1 MTTKGVE
8 ATSDMNPQWKSEVRL
23 RLAGLHLAP
32 TREAAVVEELA
43 QYLEDYYAELL
54 AGGAG
59 EAEAYEQAL
68 AELSGSEMLQREL
81 RRAERQ
87 APQEPV
93 VLGTNRRTNMIA
105 DLWQD
110 LRFGARM
117 LMKQPGFTLMAVVT
131 LALGI
136 GANTAIFS
144 LVNTVLLRPLPLP
157 EPEQLMTF
165 NHSAPAQGLAQLN
178 LNDAHFAFYR
188 DRSRMFEKMAAY
200 ETREFALTGAGEPE
214 VLTVARVTFNYF
226 DVLGQPPLHG
236 RAFLPQ
242 EDAPNKDRVAILSYG
257 LWERRFGGDLK
268 ILGQAIKLD
277 NVPITVVGI
286 MPPGFDFPNP
296 AEGAHMSGH
305 MQLWVPVA
313 LSPQD
318 TSSNNLL
325 AVGRLKPGV
334 KLDDA
339 KREIMALLPEF
350 GKQFHITFS
359 PDTTTL
365 MMPLERRIVREVR
378 TPLLVL
384 LVAVASV
391 LLIACA
397 NLASL
402 LLARAASRSRE
413 LAVRQC
419 LGASGLRI
427 ARQLLTESLML
438 AGAGA
443 VGGLLLAA
451 WSIDALKTV
460 AAANI
465 PRLESAKLDPAALL
479 FTLIVTLLTG
489 LLCGLAPAWRGAR
502 ANLQEAIKEGARGSA
517 SGANRRL
524 NNAFVVSQLAL
535 STVLLIGAALLL
547 QSFRNLLA
555 VNPGFRPENT
565 LMGHVSLPE
574 NSYATKAQVSGF
586 YEQLLDRVRSLPGV
600 QAAELTRVTPFSGNG
615 VGGPFTVEGHEPG
628 PGEVAKD
635 AWLRNVTPGYFAAM
649 GMPIKTGR
657 SFQSSDTGASPPVA
671 IVDEKLARMYWPQ
684 GDPTGKRIRIGGG
697 NWMTIVGVVPS
708 VKNRKL
714 DEDTKPYV
722 YLPASQWVSRNM
734 SIVVRSQN
742 DPGALIPAIRQQLAS
757 LDPELPFF
765 DVRTID
771 QSIARTLTTKRVTN
785 LLLAGFATTAL
796 LLALIGIYGVMSLN
810 VVSRTSEFGIRM
822 ALGAQAGDVLKLVI
836 GQGLKLAGAGALLGL
851 VGALALTR
859 LLETLL
865 FGVSA
870 TDPLTFVVIALS
882 LTLVALVACWI
893 PARRATKVDPMV
905 ALRSE

>member
-1 MTTKGVE
+1 MPK
-8 ATSDMNPQWKSEVRL
+8 WKREIRQRL
-23 RLAGLHLAP
+23 SKSRLSP
-32 TREAAVVEELA
+32 IRENAVIEELS
-43 QYLEDYYAELL
+43 QYLDDCYDELR
-54 AGGAG
+54 ASGVS
-59 EAEAYEQAL
+59 ESEAYQRTL

-81 RRAERQ
+81 RRVERGV
-87 APQEPV
+87 PQEPV
-93 VLGTNRRTNMIA
+93 ALGTNRRTNMIA

-157 EPEQLMTF
+157 EPERLVTF
-165 NHSAPAQGLAQLN
+165 NHSALAQGLAELN
-178 LNDAHFAFYR
+178 LNNAHFAFYR
-188 DRSRMFEKMAAY
+188 DRSRMFEKMSAY
-200 ETREFALTGAGEPE
+200 EGAEFALTGAGDPE
-214 VLTVARVTFNYF
+214 VLAGAAVTFNYF
-226 DVLGQPPLHG
+226 DVLGQSPLHG
-236 RAFLPQ
+236 RSFLPQ
-242 EDAPNKDRVAILSYG
+242 EDTPGANHVVILSYG
-257 LWERRFGGDLK
+257 LWRRRFGGDLN
-268 ILGQAIKLD
+268 ILGQSIKLD
-277 NVPITVVGI
+277 NVPTTVVGI
-286 MPPGFDFPNP
+286 MPPGFDFPHP
-296 AEGAHMSGH
+296 AERANMSDH
-305 MQLWVPVA
+305 MQLWVPEG
-313 LSPQD
+313 LNPQD
-318 TSSNNLL
+318 TGHNNLL

-334 KLDDA
+334 TLADA
-339 KREIMALLPEF
+339 KREITALLPDF
-350 GKQFHITFS
+350 ARQFNKTFS
-359 PDTTTL
+359 ADTTTV
-365 MMPLERRIVREVR
+365 MTPLERRIVGEVR

-384 LVAVASV
+384 LGAVASV

-397 NLASL
+397 NLANL
-402 LLARAASRSRE
+402 LLARSASRGRE

-451 WSIDALKTV
+451 WSIDALKSV
-460 AAANI
+460 AAATI
-465 PRLESAKLDPAALL
+465 PRLESAKLDPTALL
-479 FTLIVTLLTG
+479 FTVIVTLLTG
-489 LLCGLAPAWRGAR
+489 LLCGLASALRGAR

-535 STVLLIGAALLL
+535 SMVLLIGAALLL

-555 VNPGFRPENT
+555 VNPGFRPENA

-600 QAAELTRVTPFSGNG
+600 QAAELTRVAPFSGNG

-635 AWLRNVTPGYFAAM
+635 AWLRSVTPGYFTAM

-657 SFQSSDTGASPPVA
+657 PFQSSDTDTSPPVA
-671 IVDEKLARMYWPQ
+671 IVDEKLVRMYWPQ
-684 GDPTGKRIRIGGG
+684 GDPAGKRIRIGGG

-722 YLPASQWVSRNM
+722 YFPASQQAPRNM
-734 SIVVRSQN
+734 SLVVRSQN
-742 DPGALIPAIRQQLAS
+742 DPSALVPAIRKQLAS

-822 ALGAQAGDVLKLVI
+822 ALGAHAGDVLKLVI
-836 GQGLKLAGAGALLGL
+836 GQGMKLAGAGALLGL

-859 LLETLL
+859 LLKTLL

-870 TDPLTFVVIALS
+870 TDPLTFVVIALL
-882 LTLVALVACWI
+882 LTLVALLACWI
-893 PARRATKVDPMV
+893 PARRATRVDPLV

>member
-1 MTTKGVE
+1 VF
-8 ATSDMNPQWKSEVRL
+8 DWKPEIRR
-23 RLAGLHLAP
+23 RLAKLKLEPA
-32 TREAAVVEELA
+32 REAAIIEELA
-43 QYLEDYYAELL
+43 QYLDDYYAESL
-54 AGGAG
+54 ADGAT
-59 EAEAYEQAL
+59 EAEAYRQTL
-68 AELSGSEMLQREL
+68 TELSGSELLAHEL

-87 APQEPV
+87 VAPEPI

-110 LRFGARM
+110 LRYGARM
-117 LMKQPGFTLMAVVT
+117 LMKQPAFTLIAVIM
-131 LALGI
+131 LSMGI

-144 LVNTVLLRPLPLP
+144 VVNTVLLRPLPLP
-157 EPEQLMTF
+157 EPERLMAF
-165 NHSAPAQGLAQLN
+165 NHSAPAQGLTELN
-178 LNDAHFAFYR
+178 LNNAHFAFYR
-188 DRSRMFEKMAAY
+188 DRSHMFEKMAAY
-200 ETREFALTGAGEPE
+200 EGAEFALTGSGDPE
-214 VLTVARVTFNYF
+214 VVAGAAVTFNYF
-226 DVLGQPPLHG
+226 DVLGQSPLHG
-236 RAFLPQ
+236 RIFLPQ
-242 EDAPNKDRVAILSYG
+242 EDTPGANHVVILSYG
-257 LWERRFGGDLK
+257 LWRRRFGGDLN
-268 ILGQAIKLD
+268 ILGQSIKLD
-277 NVPITVVGI
+277 NVPTTVVGI
-286 MPPGFDFPNP
+286 MPPGFDFPHP
-296 AEGAHMSGH
+296 AERANMSDH
-305 MQLWVPVA
+305 MQLWVPVG
-313 LSPQD
+313 LNPQD
-318 TSSNNLL
+318 TSHNNLL

-334 KLDDA
+334 TLADA
-339 KREIMALLPEF
+339 KREITALLPDF
-350 GKQFHITFS
+350 AKQFNKTFS
-359 PDTTTL
+359 ADTTTL
-365 MMPLERRIVREVR
+365 MTPLERRIVGEVR

-384 LVAVASV
+384 LGAVVSV

-397 NLASL
+397 NLANL
-402 LLARAASRSRE
+402 LLARASSRSRE

-451 WSIDALKTV
+451 WSVDALKSV

-465 PRLESAKLDPAALL
+465 PRLESAKLDPTALL
-479 FTLIVTLLTG
+479 FTAIVTLLTG

-502 ANLQEAIKEGARGSA
+502 ANLQKAIKEGVRGSA

-524 NNAFVVSQLAL
+524 NSAFVVSQLAL

-555 VNPGFRPENT
+555 VNPGFRPENA

-586 YEQLLDRVRSLPGV
+586 YELLLERVRSLPGV
-600 QAAELTRVTPFSGNG
+600 QAAELTRVAPFSGNG

-628 PGEVAKD
+628 PGDVAKD
-635 AWLRNVTPGYFAAM
+635 AWLRSVTQGYFTVM
-649 GMPIKTGR
+649 GMPIKSGR
-657 SFQSSDTGASPPVA
+657 SFQSSDTDTSPPVA
-671 IVDEKLARMYWPQ
+671 IVDEKLARRYWPQ

-722 YLPASQWVSRNM
+722 YFPASQWASRNM
-734 SIVVRSQN
+734 SLVVRSQN
-742 DPGALIPAIRQQLAS
+742 DPGALIPAIRQQLAR

-771 QSIARTLTTKRVTN
+771 QSIARTLTTKRITN

-810 VVSRTSEFGIRM
+810 VVSRTSEFGIRV

-836 GQGLKLAGAGALLGL
+836 GQGMKLAGAGALFGLG
-851 VGALALTR
+851 GALALTR
-859 LLETLL
+859 LLKTLL

-870 TDPLTFVVIALS
+870 TDPLTFVVIALL
-882 LTLVALVACWI
+882 LTLVALLACWI
-893 PARRATKVDPMV
+893 PARRATRVDPLI
-905 ALRSE
+905 ALRRE

>member
-1 MTTKGVE
+1 MPKWE
-8 ATSDMNPQWKSEVRL
+8 QEIRQRLSKSRL
-23 RLAGLHLAP
+23 SP
-32 TREAAVVEELA
+32 TRENAVIEELS
-43 QYLEDYYAELL
+43 QYLDDCYDELR
-54 AGGAG
+54 ASGVS
-59 EAEAYEQAL
+59 ESEAYQRTL

-81 RRAERQ
+81 RRVERQ
-87 APQEPV
+87 VHQEPV
-93 VLGTNRRTNMIA
+93 ALGTNRRTNMIA

-117 LMKQPGFTLMAVVT
+117 LMKQPGFTLMAIVT

-136 GANTAIFS
+136 GANTVIFS
-144 LVNTVLLRPLPLP
+144 LINTVLLRPLPLP
-157 EPEQLMTF
+157 EPERLVTF
-165 NHSAPAQGLAQLN
+165 NHSAPAQGLAELN
-178 LNDAHFAFYR
+178 LNNALFAFYR
-188 DRSRMFEKMAAY
+188 DRSRLFEKMAAY
-200 ETREFALTGAGEPE
+200 EGAEFALTGAGDPE
-214 VLTVARVTFNYF
+214 VLAGAAVTFNYF
-226 DVLGQPPLHG
+226 DVLGQSPLHG
-236 RAFLPQ
+236 RSFLPQ
-242 EDAPNKDRVAILSYG
+242 EDTPGANHIVILSYG
-257 LWERRFGGDLK
+257 LWQRRFGGDLK
-268 ILGQAIKLD
+268 ILGKSIKLD
-277 NVPITVVGI
+277 NVPTTVVGI
-286 MPPGFDFPNP
+286 MPPGFDFPHP
-296 AEGAHMSGH
+296 AERASMSDH
-305 MQLWVPVA
+305 MQLWVPEG
-313 LSPQD
+313 LNPQD
-318 TSSNNLL
+318 TSHYNLL

-334 KLDDA
+334 ALADA
-339 KREIMALLPEF
+339 KREITALLPDF
-350 GKQFHITFS
+350 ARQFNKTFS
-359 PDTTTL
+359 ADTTTV
-365 MMPLERRIVREVR
+365 MTPLERRIVGEVR

-384 LVAVASV
+384 VGAVASV

-397 NLASL
+397 NLANL
-402 LLARAASRSRE
+402 LLARAASRNRE

-451 WSIDALKTV
+451 WSVDALKSV

-465 PRLESAKLDPAALL
+465 PRLESAKLDPTALL

-535 STVLLIGAALLL
+535 SMVLLIGAALLL

-555 VNPGFRPENT
+555 VNPGFRPENA

-635 AWLRNVTPGYFAAM
+635 AWLRSVTPGYFNAM
-649 GMPIKTGR
+649 GMPIRAGR
-657 SFQSSDTGASPPVA
+657 SFQSSDTDTSLQVA

-697 NWMTIVGVVPS
+697 DWMTIVGVVPS
-708 VKNRKL
+708 VKNRRL

-722 YLPASQWVSRNM
+722 YFPASQWVSRNM
-734 SIVVRSQN
+734 SLVVRSQN

-771 QSIARTLTTKRVTN
+771 QSIARTLTTKRLTN
-785 LLLAGFATTAL
+785 LLLAGFAATAL

-836 GQGLKLAGAGALLGL
+836 GQGMKLAGAGALLGL
-851 VGALALTR
+851 SGALALTR
-859 LLETLL
+859 LMKTLL

-870 TDPLTFVVIALS
+870 TDPLTFGVIALS
-882 LTLVALVACWI
+882 LTLVALLACWI
-893 PARRATKVDPMV
+893 PARRATCVDPLV

>member
-1 MTTKGVE
+1 MP
-8 ATSDMNPQWKSEVRL
+8 NWKQEIRRRL
-23 RLAGLHLAP
+23 SKSRLSP
-32 TREAAVVEELA
+32 TRENAIIEELS
-43 QYLEDYYAELL
+43 QYLDDCYDELR
-54 AGGAG
+54 ASGVS
-59 EAEAYEQAL
+59 ESEAYQRTL

-81 RRAERQ
+81 RRVERQ
-87 APQEPV
+87 VHQEPV
-93 VLGTNRRTNMIA
+93 ALGTNRRTNMIA

-136 GANTAIFS
+136 GANTVIFS

-157 EPEQLMTF
+157 EPERLVTF
-165 NHSAPAQGLAQLN
+165 NHSAPAQGLAELN
-178 LNDAHFAFYR
+178 LNNALFAFYR
-188 DRSRMFEKMAAY
+188 DRSRLFEKMAAY
-200 ETREFALTGAGEPE
+200 EGAEFSLTGAGEPE
-214 VLTVARVTFNYF
+214 VLAGAAVTFNYF
-226 DVLGQPPLHG
+226 DVLGQSPLHG
-236 RAFLPQ
+236 RSFLPQ
-242 EDAPNKDRVAILSYG
+242 EDTPGANHVVILSYG
-257 LWERRFGGDLK
+257 LWQRRFGGDLN
-268 ILGQAIKLD
+268 ILGKSIKLG
-277 NVPITVVGI
+277 NVPTTVVGI

-296 AEGAHMSGH
+296 AERSNMSDH
-305 MQLWVPVA
+305 MQLWVPEG
-313 LSPQD
+313 LNPQD
-318 TSSNNLL
+318 TSHNNLL

-334 KLDDA
+334 TLADA
-339 KREIMALLPEF
+339 KREITALLPDF
-350 GKQFHITFS
+350 AKQFNKTFS
-359 PDTTTL
+359 ADTTTV
-365 MMPLERRIVREVR
+365 MTPLERRIVGEVR

-384 LVAVASV
+384 LGAVAAV

-397 NLASL
+397 NLANL
-402 LLARAASRSRE
+402 LLARAASRGRE
-413 LAVRQC
+413 LAVRRC

-451 WSIDALKTV
+451 WSVDALKSV

-465 PRLESAKLDPAALL
+465 PRLESAKLDPTALV
-479 FTLIVTLLTG
+479 FTVIVTLLTG

-502 ANLQEAIKEGARGSA
+502 ANLQEAIKDGARGSA

-535 STVLLIGAALLL
+535 SMVLLIGAALLL

-586 YEQLLDRVRSLPGV
+586 YERLLDRVRSLPGV

-635 AWLRNVTPGYFAAM
+635 AWLRSVTPGYFTAM

-657 SFQSSDTGASPPVA
+657 SFQSSDTDTSPPVA

-697 NWMTIVGVVPS
+697 DWMTIVGVVPS

-722 YLPASQWVSRNM
+722 YFPASQWVSRNM
-734 SIVVRSQN
+734 SLVVRSQN
-742 DPGALIPAIRQQLAS
+742 DPGAMIPAIRQQLAS

-771 QSIARTLTTKRVTN
+771 QSIASTLATKRLTN

-796 LLALIGIYGVMSLN
+796 LLALIGIYGV
-810 VVSRTSEFGIRM
+810 
-822 ALGAQAGDVLKLVI
+822 
-836 GQGLKLAGAGALLGL
+836 
-851 VGALALTR
+851 LALTR
-859 LLETLL
+859 LLKTLL

-882 LTLVALVACWI
+882 LTLVALLACWI
-893 PARRATKVDPMV
+893 PARRATRVDPLV

>member
-1 MTTKGVE
+1 
-8 ATSDMNPQWKSEVRL
+8 MNPQWKSEIRL

-32 TREAAVVEELA
+32 TREAVIVEELA

-54 AGGAG
+54 VGGAS
-59 EAEAYEQAL
+59 EVEAYEQAL
-68 AELSGSEMLQREL
+68 AELNGSEMLQREL

-87 APQEPV
+87 VPQEPV
-93 VLGTNRRTNMIA
+93 ALGTNRRTNMIA

-157 EPEQLMTF
+157 EPERLMTF
-165 NHSAPAQGLAQLN
+165 NHSAPAQGLSELN
-178 LNDAHFAFYR
+178 LNNAHFAFYR
-188 DRSRMFEKMAAY
+188 DRSHMFEKMAAY
-200 ETREFALTGAGEPE
+200 EGAEFALTGAGDPE
-214 VLTVARVTFNYF
+214 VVAGAAVTFNYF
-226 DVLGQPPLHG
+226 DVLGQSPLHG
-236 RAFLPQ
+236 RSFLPQ
-242 EDAPNKDRVAILSYG
+242 EDTPGANHVVILSYG
-257 LWERRFGGDLK
+257 LWRRRFGGDLN
-268 ILGQAIKLD
+268 ILGQSIKLD
-277 NVPITVVGI
+277 NLPTTVVGI
-286 MPPGFDFPNP
+286 MPPGFDFPHP
-296 AEGAHMSGH
+296 AERANMSDH
-305 MQLWVPVA
+305 MQLWVPVG
-313 LSPQD
+313 LNPQD
-318 TSSNNLL
+318 TGHNNLL

-334 KLDDA
+334 ALADA
-339 KREIMALLPEF
+339 KREITALLPDF
-350 GKQFHITFS
+350 AKQFNKTFS
-359 PDTTTL
+359 EDTTTV
-365 MMPLERRIVREVR
+365 MTPLERRIVGEVR

-384 LVAVASV
+384 LGAVAAV

-397 NLASL
+397 NLANL
-402 LLARAASRSRE
+402 LLARASSRSRE

-451 WSIDALKTV
+451 CSVDALKSV
-460 AAANI
+460 AAADI
-465 PRLESAKLDPAALL
+465 PRLESAKLDPSALL
-479 FTLIVTLLTG
+479 FTVIVTLLTG

-535 STVLLIGAALLL
+535 SMVLLIGAALLL

-555 VNPGFRPENT
+555 VNPGFRPENA

-600 QAAELTRVTPFSGNG
+600 QAAELTRVAPFSGNG
-615 VGGPFTVEGHEPG
+615 VGGSFTVEGHELG

-635 AWLRNVTPGYFAAM
+635 AWLRSVTPGYFTAM

-657 SFQSSDTGASPPVA
+657 SFQSSDTDTSPPVA

-722 YLPASQWVSRNM
+722 YFPASQWAPRNM
-734 SIVVRSQN
+734 SLVVRSQN
-742 DPGALIPAIRQQLAS
+742 DPSALVPAIRRQLAS

-771 QSIARTLTTKRVTN
+771 QSIARTLTTKRLTN

-810 VVSRTSEFGIRM
+810 VGGRTNEFGIRM

-836 GQGLKLAGAGALLGL
+836 GQGIKLAGAGALLGL
-851 VGALALTR
+851 GCALALTR
-859 LLETLL
+859 LMKTLL

-882 LTLVALVACWI
+882 LTLVALLACWI
-893 PARRATKVDPMV
+893 PARRATRVDPLI